1 MRSRRNTKANLS
13 ILLQYYGRE
22 ERDQSVSMLCTFNLK
37 RSSKLVPCYFVL
49 HITPGPAAPSYKSNQ
64 TPTWFHTTEGG
75 FFPSCKVD
83 ICLFI
88 NFPKHPLLKL
98 LIFLWCKIVPAKFW
112 ELSQILP
119 KLADWAVHGWSSRLA
134 ALGAGIF
141 KQAGIILHT
150 SVHVFVSFSV
160 SLLAKVFNAAVAAKS
175 RSDGGWANV
184 KSLLRCLKAFFS
196 LDSIGR
202 Q

>member
-119 KLADWAVHGWSSRLA
+119 KLADWAVHGWSSTGIGGRMSQWKWRETKQHPSSVRSGHQVSCCLISLHFRCDILA
-134 ALGAGIF
+134 PIPVG
-141 KQAGIILHT
+141 
-150 SVHVFVSFSV
+150 
-160 SLLAKVFNAAVAAKS
+160 
-175 RSDGGWANV
+175 
-184 KSLLRCLKAFFS
+184 
-196 LDSIGR
+196 
-202 Q
+202 